1 MKPSGSLCDKPQ
13 GPEFWERHIQE
24 WNRSGLSQSNYCRK
38 EGLRYHAFLY
48 WRRRLNQRPG
58 SQSSRQSI
66 NLVQLEIPEPVMSA
80 PVSDYSHSGVQLEMN
95 GLYVNLMSD
104 FDQRT
109 LLRVIQVLREPGCG

>member
-1 MKPSGSLCDKPQ
+1 MKPSGSLSDKPQ
-13 GPEFWERHIQE
+13 GPEFWKRHIQK
-24 WNRSGLSQSNYCRK
+24 WSRSGLGQAKYCRK

-48 WRRRLNQRPG
+48 WRRRLKERPAP
-58 SQSSRQSI
+58 QSVKQSI
-66 NLVQLEIPEPVMSA
+66 NLVKFEIPEPVMSA

-109 LLRVIQVLREPGCG
+109 LLRVIQVLREP